1 MGCSESRKRKIIR
14 NSNDGYKKK
23 PSEEVVMNSNSK
35 ENYLLENEDNIPL
48 PIGEHF
54 YKFNKSNNKSEIIKI
69 NNNYYE
75 RIELLFSLNNA
86 HFPNNSYSFGISL
99 INNKK
104 TGIPLYLGKLKD
116 GNGEYIVFEDSFEV
130 DFFFEKE
137 QIIIIDPI
145 INGKSNGKKIQFLLC
160 TLIRSREN
168 KIVIEL
174 EDIGTLE
181 IKYKNLKNQYES
193 SPEIS
198 SFQFIITLN
207 NDLLFKNAYNFNEFF
222 YIIRNF
228 KDGIKRRPVYKSH
241 EYNFE
246 FNKPQETFF
255 ISLESDL
262 LCNDDNM
269 PIFFEL
275 YSIRLDKLIGFNNFS
290 LNKLKSNLNNGII
303 NKIEIKSNEYENI
316 GFLIINYNNYKK
328 INLERIFKN
337 CQINL
342 YIAIDY
348 TESNGYPKNKSSL
361 HYIYGKEPNDYEKVI
376 RACGDIISNYNTNQ
390 LFPVYG
396 FGGIPEEKKEVSHCF
411 NINFNYSDP
420 NILGIGDIVGFYKES
435 LEKVKLYGP
444 THFSPVIQKVMS
456 EINDDLKYRKEENHY
471 YVLMILTDGIIC
483 DMSETIDCIVE
494 ASKLPLSIIII
505 GIGDGNFSCF
515 ELGDEDEEKPLINSF
530 GEIAKR
536 NIVQFFA
543 FNKFK
548 DENGINNGI
557 ELAEEML
564 KEIPRQINEY
574 YYICGKFYEWM
585 VV

>member
-48 PIGEHF
+48 PKGEHF
-54 YKFNKSNNKSEIIKI
+54 YKFNKINNKSEIIKI

-75 RIELLFSLNNA
+75 RIELLFSLNNV

-137 QIIIIDPI
+137 QIIVIEPI
-145 INGKSNGKKIQFLLC
+145 INGKSNGEKIQFLLY

-174 EDIGTLE
+174 EDIGILE

-193 SPEIS
+193 SSETS

-207 NDLLFKNAYNFNEFF
+207 NDLLFKNTHYFNEFF

-303 NKIEIKSNEYENI
+303 NKIEIKSNEYKNI
-316 GFLIINYNNYKK
+316 GFLIINYNNSIE
-328 INLERIFKN
+328 INLEKIFKN

-348 TESNGYPKNKSSL
+348 TESNINPKNKSSL
-361 HYIYGKEPNDYEKVI
+361 HYIYGKAPNDYEKVI
-376 RACGDIISNYNTNQ
+376 RSCEDIISNYNTNQ

-396 FGGIPEEKKEVSHCF
+396 FGGIPEGKKEVSHCF

-420 NILGIGDIVGFYKES
+420 NILGIDNIIKFYKES

-444 THFSPVIQKVMS
+444 TFFSPLIRKVINQ
-456 EINDDLKYRKEENHY
+456 INNELKYRNKENNY
-471 YVLMILTDGIIC
+471 YILMILTDGIIC
-483 DMSETIDCIVE
+483 DMNETIDCIVE
-494 ASKLPLSIIII
+494 ASKLPLNIIII
-505 GIGDGNFSCF
+505 GIGNSDFSCF
-515 ELGDEDEEKPLINSF
+515 ELGDEDEEKPLINSS

-536 NIVQFFA
+536 NIVQILK
-543 FNKFK
+543 FNHFK

-557 ELAEEML
+557 ELVEEIL
-564 KEIPRQINEY
+564 KEIPRQLNEY
-574 YYICGKFYEWM
+574 YYICGKFDE
-585 VV
+585 